1 MQGDNWVASC
11 PFHWGNSDVV
21 FSQGWFSFSWWW
33 QLVRSCGWWGSE
45 RLGSKDFVFQVSDIS
60 PGHPSPILLPGTCN
74 LFWAGFSSS
83 VAFAFV
89 ISHFLRGFQKKLNK
103 CMWSVWYVH
112 HKVSAGLRVY
122 LSQEGEIP
130 CDNPYMWNLK
140 RNDTNEFIK
149 QEEIQQT

>member
-1 MQGDNWVASC
+1 ML
-11 PFHWGNSDVV
+11 
-21 FSQGWFSFSWWW
+21 SFLRDGS
-33 QLVRSCGWWGSE
+33 VSHGGGYWWGHVVGE
-45 RLGSKDFVFQVSDIS
+45 EVKGWGRGSKDFGFHVSDIS

-74 LFWAGFSSS
+74 LFWAEFTSS

-89 ISHFLRGFQKKLNK
+89 ISHFLRGFQKKQNK

-122 LSQEGEIP
+122 LSQEGEIS

-140 RNDTNEFIK
+140 RHDTDEFIK
-149 QEEIQQT
+149 QEEIQQTSRMNL